1 MIMVFNEENSLKLNN
16 YIAYCQG
23 SIPFIISVPHG
34 GSFKAEEIPDRV
46 DGIHGIDRNT
56 VDIACSLR
64 NKIIK
69 KFNSNQEN
77 KKVPSYIISKV
88 HRSKI
93 DFNRKESEAFQEKSN
108 LARKIYH
115 SYHNKIHELISYN
128 LTKFKRS
135 LLIDIHGFEKA
146 KRPKGFRDVELV
158 LGTNNLESMFKD
170 KIPKKDW
177 GKNIR
182 GKIVKMFNDLTIPI
196 APGHHNRKEYVLTG
210 GYTIQKYGASQIKD
224 SQTIQIEF
232 SDAIRLYDE
241 ELREKTLNSLAHL
254 FFKEFILEG

>member
-1 MIMVFNEENSLKLNN
+1 MVFNEENSLKRNK

-23 SIPFIISVPHG
+23 SIPLIISVPHG
-34 GSFKAEEIPDRV
+34 GSYKVEEIPDRV
-46 DGIHGIDRNT
+46 EGIHGIDRNT

-170 KIPKKDW
+170 KVPKHDR
-177 GKNIR
+177 GKNFR
-182 GKIVKMFNDLTIPI
+182 GKIIKKFNELNIPI
-196 APGHHNRKEYVLTG
+196 APGLPSRREYVLTG
-210 GYTIQKYGASQIKD
+210 GYIVQNYGASRIEN
-224 SQTIQIEF
+224 SQAIQIEF
-232 SDAIRLYDE
+232 SDTIRLYDE

-254 FFKEFILEG
+254 FFNEFNLEG